1 MTSVESCD
9 PFASAVTCGTATG
22 MAARSGGPG
31 DMLTFS
37 SLGTTPISAPG
48 WCGGIADTDG
58 VL

>member
-1 MTSVESCD
+1 MT
-9 PFASAVTCGTATG
+9 
-22 MAARSGGPG
+22 ARSGGPG